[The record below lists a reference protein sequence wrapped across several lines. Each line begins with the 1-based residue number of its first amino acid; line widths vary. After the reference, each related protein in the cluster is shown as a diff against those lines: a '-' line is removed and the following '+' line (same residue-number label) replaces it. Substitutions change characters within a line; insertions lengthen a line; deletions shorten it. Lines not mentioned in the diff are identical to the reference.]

1 MWLLYDFINLK
12 NRSSNLEID
21 IFEFLKEK
29 MIIKIKIKI

>member
-1 MWLLYDFINLK
+1 MWLLYDFINLE

-29 MIIKIKIKI
+29 IIKIKIKI

>member
-1 MWLLYDFINLK
+1 MWLLYDFINLE